1 MGPIRG
7 YKKRKKID
15 KRTEEN
21 GSGSGSA
28 EKEGPV
34 DWWDE
39 FSKRINGM
47 LFSFTVI
54 RFLLPFLLFSFVF
67 LVWMF

>member
-7 YKKRKKID
+7 YKKRRKTD

-21 GSGSGSA
+21 ASASASASGSA
-28 EKEGPV
+28 EKERSV

-39 FSKRINGM
+39 FSKRINGI
-47 LFSFTVI
+47 LS
-54 RFLLPFLLFSFVF
+54 L
-67 LVWMF
+67 

>member
-7 YKKRKKID
+7 YKKRRKTD

-21 GSGSGSA
+21 ASASASGSA
-28 EKEGPV
+28 EKERSV

-39 FSKRINGM
+39 FSKSINGI
-47 LFSFTVI
+47 LS
-54 RFLLPFLLFSFVF
+54 L
-67 LVWMF
+67 